1 MNCQKEIFKIA
12 KEAQYYVLY
21 VYGKEF
27 VKSKNL
33 NDVIIE
39 QTRICIL

>member
-1 MNCQKEIFKIA
+1 MKELFKIV
-12 KEAQYYVLY
+12 KESEYYVLY

-39 QTRICIL
+39 QSRICIL

>member
-1 MNCQKEIFKIA
+1 MKELFKIV
-12 KEAQYYVLY
+12 KETEYYVLY
-21 VYGKEF
+21 VYGKAF

-33 NDVIIE
+33 NDVIME

>member
-1 MNCQKEIFKIA
+1 MKELFKIV
-12 KEAQYYVLY
+12 KESEYYVLY

-27 VKSKNL
+27 VKSKDI
-33 NDVIIE
+33 NDVIME